1 VTTVGKS
8 DATPIPRP
16 ELVIGWMIAA
26 DVRDSAI
33 LATYTRAKEQ
43 LIEQLSGQFPMFSWR
58 LETFIR
64 RNFSP
69 RGALDALE
77 LLEAGASEKLRHRW
91 DYALV
96 IVPNELEAKQ
106 RIAPLGI
113 PSSALEVAVLSSAYL
128 GEGEALS
135 EKIAAL
141 SQHLLGHL
149 FTLQKRKHGP
159 METPTPETLQLEPY
173 PEEQAETIEDLLYDV
188 ADARLEEMSSRWSS
202 FGFYIRSFFSD
213 PWNILRSIWGY
224 RPWRFPLYL
233 GRLTATVVA
242 SLLFLLLTAETWEA
256 GANTQPLWLCVGTV
270 MAIALASTFIFLGQ
284 NLNQVGRGHGWS
296 EQLAR
301 SRLVI
306 FGTLLSGMI
315 FLWAIMFSSLYA
327 LSLALPVDVV
337 AGWAGYE
344 AETLPRL
351 RYVGFMAVVGMLAA
365 ALGGNLED
373 EDTIKAQFFFDE
385 EV

>member
-1 VTTVGKS
+1 
-8 DATPIPRP
+8 
-16 ELVIGWMIAA
+16 MIAA
-26 DVRDSAI
+26 DIRDSSV
-33 LATYTRAKEQ
+33 LASYNRAKEQ
-43 LIEQLSGQFPMFSWR
+43 LREQLSEQFPMFSWQ

-69 RGALDALE
+69 RGALDALD

-91 DYALV
+91 DYALI
-96 IVPNELEAKQ
+96 IVPNELEARQ

-128 GEGEALS
+128 GEGENLS
-135 EKIAAL
+135 EKTAAL
-141 SQHLLGHL
+141 AQHLLGHL
-149 FTLQKRKHGP
+149 FTLEKRRHGP
-159 METPTPETLQLEPY
+159 MGTPTPETLKLEPFT
-173 PEEQAETIEDLLYDV
+173 EEQVETIEDMLHDV
-188 ADARLEEMSSRWSS
+188 ADARLEEMSSRWTLP
-202 FGFYIRSFFSD
+202 GFYLRSFFSD

-242 SLLFLLLTAETWEA
+242 SLLFLLLTAESWEA
-256 GANTQPLWLCVGTV
+256 GAHMRVLWLCTGTV
-270 MAIALASTFIFLGQ
+270 MAIGLASTFIFLGQ

-315 FLWAIMFSSLYA
+315 FLWAIMFLSLYA
-327 LSLALPVDVV
+327 LSLTLPVDVV
-337 AGWAGYE
+337 AGWAGFE